1 MPKEILIYQ
10 NRRVENEQKTASEMF
25 RETTWLLERE
35 RQRLAFDLHDGP
47 AQALSSAMLQAD
59 MLDDMVESKEAK
71 KELESL
77 KAILNQCLKELRSSI
92 YSLKPQSL
100 SKNGLLASISG
111 YLKHFSLRTGIVVEL
126 ITRCKEN
133 NLPED
138 IQVNVFRIIQEAL
151 NNVHKHS
158 KADRAIVHI
167 EFGRS
172 KISCSVEDNG
182 IGFEVYDCRNGS
194 QGLGSYGLM
203 IMTDRAKQL
212 QGSFKIESELGKG
225 TSVKFSIPI

>member
-1 MPKEILIYQ
+1 LPKEILIYQ
-10 NRRVENEQKTASEMF
+10 NRRVEAEQKTAGEMF

-111 YLKHFSLRTGIVVEL
+111 YLKQFSLRTGIEVEL

-133 NLPED
+133 NLSED

-151 NNVHKHS
+151 NNVYKHS
-158 KADRAIVHI
+158 KADQAIVHI

-194 QGLGSYGLM
+194 QDLGSYGLM
-203 IMTDRAKQL
+203 IMMDRAKQL
-212 QGSFKIESELGKG
+212 QGSFKIESEHGKG
-225 TSVKFSIPI
+225 TLVKFSIPL